1 MLFKLKLPLRYIA
14 KENPWEP
21 AFGQVPKPR
30 WEHYSELPFL
40 VSLLFFLSP
49 IPISYPDPSA
59 SLGPKGLFWKII

>member
-40 VSLLFFLSP
+40 VSLLFSSP
-49 IPISYPDPSA
+49 PS
-59 SLGPKGLFWKII
+59 P